1 MRILV
6 TAPTHSEVIDSIMWY
21 CWQYER
27 EGIHFCS
34 GDYMVHDGAYR
45 LWRIY
50 AQPSKYV
57 DLLLLKYSDYLVVY

>member
-6 TAPTHSEVIDSIMWY
+6 TCPTDSDTIDQIMWY
-21 CWQYER
+21 CWQHER
-27 EGIHFCS
+27 HGINFCS
-34 GDYMVHDGAYR
+34 GEYIIHDDNYR

-50 AQPSKYV
+50 CEPSKYV